1 MFPEGIV
8 ILCGIQRECRGDL
21 ATGEL
26 IIEDDGMTIP
36 CCQACG
42 EAFDNRQENV

>member
-1 MFPEGIV
+1 VFPEGII
-8 ILCGIQRECRGDL
+8 ILCGLQIKCKGDI

-26 IIEDDGMTIP
+26 IIEDDGMSIS

-42 EAFDNRQENV
+42 EAFDTRDESV